1 MKRIIVLFILLLIS
15 SAFSAEEKILIS
27 IGGITSKD
35 CINKIK
41 TALENVDGVQS
52 AEVKLESC
60 DAIVTYDTDKTNGKN
75 LLKAI
80 AISGYKV
87 HGVKT
92 VPTTSASA
100 GSSCSKVTKKEPCES
115 KQNLKQY
122 QDTNVTGH
130 KQESHPCPS
139 IKQCKELIEFHE
151 AMHPMHIALSE
162 NDYETARECYPAL
175 VENSKALE
183 SMPCDDKSIKDTKA
197 FKGKRTLLLK
207 TVDEL
212 GKACQ
217 AKDDKKLTEAFDR
230 MHEAYIELGKLVR

>member
-15 SAFSAEEKILIS
+15 SAFSAEEKILI
-27 IGGITSKD
+27 
-35 CINKIK
+35 
-41 TALENVDGVQS
+41 
-52 AEVKLESC
+52 ESC

-122 QDTNVTGH
+122 QDTNVPVRA
-130 KQESHPCPS
+130 SS
-139 IKQCKELIEFHE
+139 
-151 AMHPMHIALSE
+151 
-162 NDYETARECYPAL
+162 N
-175 VENSKALE
+175 V
-183 SMPCDDKSIKDTKA
+183 KS
-197 FKGKRTLLLK
+197 
-207 TVDEL
+207 
-212 GKACQ
+212 
-217 AKDDKKLTEAFDR
+217 
-230 MHEAYIELGKLVR
+230 